1 MQSQSLIQSLPH
13 SLTHSLTYGQADVS
27 QVRVLVVQE
36 ALLALQRLLAGGL
49 HAPCWA
55 ALHFSPLRGLN

>member
-1 MQSQSLIQSLPH
+1 
-13 SLTHSLTYGQADVS
+13 
-27 QVRVLVVQE
+27 VRVLVVQE

-55 ALHFSPLRGLN
+55 ALHFTPLRGLTRGLRVIE